1 MRIRPRQLTER
12 DSAGPLLVRGRTVGL
27 PYGISMRTGAGGSV
41 LINGGFKTTRG
52 VAMRR
57 NVTFRIQPT
66 PCGVRIVWPGLA
78 GDSFVYS
85 AFMRRQ
91 SRPKQLSPFALGDAD
106 QIVRFNSPMKVNVRG
121 AYSSA
126 VDPVLTRA
134 FATMRVKSTKP
145 QRVTICAP
153 S

>member
-1 MRIRPRQLTER
+1 
-12 DSAGPLLVRGRTVGL
+12 
-27 PYGISMRTGAGGSV
+27 
-41 LINGGFKTTRG
+41 
-52 VAMRR
+52 MRR
-57 NVTFRIQPT
+57 NVTFKIQPT
-66 PCGVRIVWPGLA
+66 PCGVRIVWPGIA

-85 AFMRRQ
+85 AFMRRKSQ
-91 SRPKQLSPFALGDAD
+91 PKRVSPFALVDAD
-106 QIVRFNSPMKVNVRG
+106 QVIRFNSPTTVNIRG

-126 VDPVLTRA
+126 VDPILTRA